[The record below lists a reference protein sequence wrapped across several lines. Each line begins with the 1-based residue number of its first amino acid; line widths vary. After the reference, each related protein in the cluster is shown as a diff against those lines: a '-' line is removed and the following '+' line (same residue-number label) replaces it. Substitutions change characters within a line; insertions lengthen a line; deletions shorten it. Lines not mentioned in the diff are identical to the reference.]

1 MSDHETRLGEALRPW
16 KVVGARGDWSDV
28 LQRAG
33 QEEQPRRHFGRPALV
48 VATAFLAVLIA
59 APASGL
65 VSSVASLFERDRGV
79 ELVADLSGPEDG
91 AKLEVLAPGAFVTV
105 VADTAVPRF
114 RSGEEGRIRF
124 RRAGTLQWRLH
135 GVGTSVQKVRVL
147 FSGAPSLLPQTLCGP
162 CSPNPS
168 GAFAVSQAEAA
179 GIFNG
184 RASVE
189 VLTTTGRRHGV
200 LSLRRTGR

>member
-1 MSDHETRLGEALRPW
+1 MSNHEPALGEALRLW
-16 KVVGARGDWSDV
+16 KVEGAPRDWEDV

-33 QEEQPRRHFGRPALV
+33 HEEEPRRYFGRPALI
-48 VATAFLAVLIA
+48 VATALIAVLIA

-105 VADTAVPRF
+105 VGDTAGPRF
-114 RSGEEGRIRF
+114 RSREEGRIRF
-124 RRAGTLQWRLH
+124 RRAGTLQWRLR
-135 GVGTSVQKVRVL
+135 GAGTSVQEVRVV
-147 FSGAPSLLPQTLCGP
+147 FSGAPSLAAQTLCGP

-168 GAFAVSQAEAA
+168 GAFAVTQAEAA

-184 RASVE
+184 RASAE
-189 VLTTTGRRHGV
+189 VLTATGRRHGV
-200 LSLRRTGR
+200 LSLRRTGQ